1 MDLEKIERMQYR
13 LQLLKA
19 LDFFQNNIH
28 EIIDIGFQSKNTE
41 DFKLKI
47 IERYNLSDE
56 QAQVIADSQIK
67 RVTQLG
73 QEDLQKEIKELSDT
87 IKDMESS

>member
-1 MDLEKIERMQYR
+1 MKSEKLKQLNYR

-19 LDFFQNNIH
+19 LAFFQHNIH
-28 EIIDIGFQSKNTE
+28 EIIDIGIQSKNTV
-41 DFKLKI
+41 DFKITL
-47 IERYNLSDE
+47 IEKYNLSDE

-67 RVTQLG
+67 RITQLG

-87 IKDMESS
+87 INDMESS

>member
-1 MDLEKIERMQYR
+1 MKSEKLEQLNYR

-19 LDFFQNNIH
+19 LDFFQHNIH

-41 DFKLKI
+41 DFKLRI
-47 IERYNLSDE
+47 IESYNLSDE

-73 QEDLQKEIKELSDT
+73 QEDLQKEIKELSDS
-87 IKDMESS
+87 INYMESS